1 MGLFSGLKNFLTG
14 GAAEL
19 RLEPMEIKVG
29 QTSAVRVKVLVKDSD
44 VKSKELYL
52 YLRSEVTCNDYKVE
66 WKDKNEDKKFDKIE
80 ITSQRITTTVKQEK
94 FTLDQ
99 SPLYRKGSDVLVEKG
114 IQIPNDMSPSISGML
129 QWKALAGIDASGN
142 DPDSGW
148 SDVNILLP
156 EGQANFGTWFSLIPC
171 RMEQRVF
178 QFHIRGTFAYS
189 VMDLEKLR
197 EKFGNLLPG
206 KYDGINMYLGNLIG
220 ASLTDIISKSLPKKE
235 SPIAQLNG
243 PKLLEMLKSANPAE
257 FKGGLEL
264 NYLDITEIIQ
274 MEQLEN
280 N

>member
-44 VKSKELYL
+44 VKAKELYL

-148 SDVNILLP
+148 TDVKVQLA
-156 EGQANFGTWFSLIPC
+156 EGEPVFGTWISIIPFKMQE
-171 RMEQRVF
+171 RTF
-178 QFHIRGTFAYS
+178 QFHIRGTFAVS
-189 VMDLEKLR
+189 ITDLEALR
-197 EKFGNLLPG
+197 SKFGYVSAGNYEGISQYTANLLSG
-206 KYDGINMYLGNLIG
+206 TFM
-220 ASLTDIISKSLPKKE
+220 DIIAKCLPKKE
-235 SPIAQLNG
+235 NPTAQLNG
-243 PKLLEMLKSANPAE
+243 PKLLELARHANPADL
-257 FKGGLEL
+257 KGAVEL
-264 NYLDITEIIQ
+264 VYVDITEIQ
-274 MEQLEN
+274 QLEQLAN
-280 N
+280 K